1 MAWPRTPLAR
11 IRLLVHIACGLMLAA
26 GGGQALVTRLL
37 RPEAFAAHPHW
48 DLLWTAGYG
57 VLVAAY
63 IAAELDG
70 RPGLT
75 PRKAVLFLLEGF
87 AAQYLVWLY
96 PSFLVTSMI
105 VVIAWQVAWIASL
118 RTALLAAAALTVAL
132 VAQKCAVGG
141 EGMSAVILVSS
152 GGFQLFAISA
162 AHLARSEA
170 SARERLA
177 QVNAELNATQALLTE
192 SARMAERL
200 RISRDLHDVMG
211 HHLTSLHVH
220 LDVAARTTEGQSASH
235 LAQARDI
242 AGELLGE
249 VRKVVRQVRVL
260 PVDLHATLLA
270 LAEGADDLD
279 VRLVLPETLGALD
292 APRADALLRC
302 VQELITNTRR
312 HAGARRL
319 TIELAQAPDGEVRLM
334 ARDDGVGTNA
344 NVAEGQGLA
353 GMRERFEALG
363 GWLAV
368 LSRSSEGFQVSGAI
382 PPVGAQS

>member
-1 MAWPRTPLAR
+1 MPWPRTPLAR

-26 GGGQALVTRLL
+26 GGGQALLTRLL
-37 RPEAFAAHPHW
+37 RPETFAAHPHW
-48 DLLWTAGYG
+48 DLQWTVAYG
-57 VLVAAY
+57 LLIAAY
-63 IAAELDG
+63 VVAELDG
-70 RPGLT
+70 RPGMT
-75 PRKAVLFLLEGF
+75 RRRAVLFLLEGF
-87 AAQYLVWLY
+87 VAQCLVWLY

-118 RTALLAAAALTVAL
+118 RTALLAAAALTAAL

-141 EGMSAVILVSS
+141 EGMSAVILISS
-152 GGFQLFAISA
+152 CGFQLFAISA

-170 SARERLA
+170 LARERLA
-177 QVNAELNATQALLTE
+177 HANAELKATQALLTE
-192 SARMAERL
+192 SARMGERL

-220 LDVAARTTEGQSASH
+220 LDVAARTAEGQSASH

-270 LAEGADDLD
+270 LAEGAADLD
-279 VRLVLPETLGALD
+279 VQLVLPEALAALD

-312 HAGARRL
+312 HACARQL
-319 TIELAQAPDGEVRLM
+319 SIAITQASNGEIQLM
-334 ARDDGVGTNA
+334 ASDDGVGA
-344 NVAEGQGLA
+344 SAGVAEGQGLA

-363 GWLAV
+363 GWLTV
-368 LSRSSEGFQVSGAI
+368 LSRSNEGFQVSGAI
-382 PPVGAQS
+382 PPVGAQP

>member
-1 MAWPRTPLAR
+1 MPWPRTPLAR

-26 GGGQALVTRLL
+26 GGGQALLTRLL
-37 RPEAFAAHPHW
+37 RPGTFASHPHW
-48 DLLWTAGYG
+48 DLQWTVAYG

-63 IAAELDG
+63 IAAEFGGGL
-70 RPGLT
+70 GLT
-75 PRKAVLFLLEGF
+75 RRRATLFFLEGF

-141 EGMSAVILVSS
+141 QGMSAVILVSS
-152 GGFQLFAISA
+152 CGFQLFAISA

-170 SARERLA
+170 AARERLA
-177 QVNAELNATQALLTE
+177 QANAELNATQALLTE
-192 SARMAERL
+192 SARMGERL
-200 RISRDLHDVMG
+200 RISRDLHDVLG

-220 LDVAARTTEGQSASH
+220 LDVAARTAEGQSASH
-235 LAQARDI
+235 LVQARDI
-242 AGELLGE
+242 AGELLAE

-270 LAEGADDLD
+270 LAEGAVDLD
-279 VRLVLPETLGALD
+279 VQLVLPEALGALD

-312 HAGARRL
+312 HAGACQLR
-319 TIELAQAPDGEVRLM
+319 IELAQDPNGEVRLM
-334 ARDDGVGTNA
+334 AKDDGVGANA
-344 NVAEGQGLA
+344 DVAEGQGLA

-363 GWLAV
+363 GWLTV
-368 LSRSSEGFQVSGAI
+368 FSRSGEGFQVSGAI
-382 PPVGAQS
+382 PPVGARP